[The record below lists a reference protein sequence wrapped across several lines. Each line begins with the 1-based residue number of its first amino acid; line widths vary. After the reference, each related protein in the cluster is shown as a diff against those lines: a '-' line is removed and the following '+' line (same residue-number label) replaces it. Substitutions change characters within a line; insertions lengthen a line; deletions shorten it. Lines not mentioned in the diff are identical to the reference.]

1 MAKYFNN
8 QKKTGK
14 VAGSVFSIRYGET
27 IERAYNPV
35 VANPNTPNQVSARAR
50 LKLLSQLGAVL
61 GPYIAIPREGAVS
74 ARNLFTKKNYGL
86 TSYNNDEAEITLTSI
101 QLTKSVV
108 AFPSIVAQRSE
119 SGIRVLVS
127 GGQYLG
133 GLDVS
138 RVVYVMLAKGADN
151 RLRAVAS
158 IVVSE
163 AGASNTYEGILPDT
177 SAEVLVL
184 AYGVRD
190 NTDAARVVFGDM
202 LVMSAQDI
210 AKIIVS
216 RQLLDIDVT
225 LTETKGVLLTAQ
237 A

>member
-1 MAKYFNN
+1 MAKYYNN

-35 VANPNTPNQVSARAR
+35 VANPNTPGQVSARAR
-50 LKLLSQLGAVL
+50 LKLLSQLSAVL

-74 ARNLFTKKNYGL
+74 ARNLFTRKNYRL
-86 TSYNNDEAEITLTSI
+86 TSYNNDEAEITLTDI

-108 AFPSIVAQRSE
+108 ALPSIVANRSE
-119 SGIRVLVS
+119 GGINVLVS

-133 GLDVS
+133 DLDVD

-151 RLRAVAS
+151 RLRAVTS
-158 IVVSE
+158 LVVNE
-163 AGASNTYEGILPDT
+163 AGVNNTYSGVLPATT
-177 SAEVLVL
+177 SEVLVL

-190 NTDAARVVFGDM
+190 NTEAARVVFGDM
-202 LVMSAQDI
+202 LVMSAEDI
-210 AKIIVS
+210 AKIIVT

-225 LTETKGVLLTAQ
+225 LTETKGVIVAAQ